1 MHNKTRKNCIKLIKT
16 IEKCKKVVYYE
27 AINKEETG
35 RGTTNNKGGGIV
47 DRRDHDRCQELYVKY
62 RQFMYWYVK
71 KHFPDLPEE
80 DIRDILQEVWTS
92 LLNAI
97 DKLYDKGD
105 EGQFAWLIR
114 VTQTKVIYYYR
125 SRKRTEELGEKI
137 GLALREQQEV
147 GSVQDIVIARM
158 IAMELVEGLTEEE
171 RRILAIEYFSDTTG
185 EVSNA
190 FKCRRSRLR
199 RKIEESLGIFRKKRR

>member
-1 MHNKTRKNCIKLIKT
+1 MHNKIRKNCIKLIKT

-35 RGTTNNKGGGIV
+35 RGTMNNEGGGIL

-62 RQFMYWYVK
+62 RKFMYWYVK

-114 VTQTKVIYYYR
+114 VTQTKVIDYYR
-125 SRKRTEELGEKI
+125 SRKRTE
-137 GLALREQQEV
+137 
-147 GSVQDIVIARM
+147 
-158 IAMELVEGLTEEE
+158 ELVEGLTEEE

>member
-1 MHNKTRKNCIKLIKT
+1 MIQKCTIKQEKSCIKLIKT

-35 RGTTNNKGGGIV
+35 RGTMNNEGGGIV

-114 VTQTKVIYYYR
+114 VTQTKVIDYYR

-137 GLALREQQEV
+137 GLALREQQ
-147 GSVQDIVIARM
+147 
-158 IAMELVEGLTEEE
+158 EE